1 MMIEYVDNELQI
13 KGHPLSEV
21 ADKYGTPLFIYDEDE
36 IRENCRR
43 YHHAL
48 QKDEIGY
55 SISYA
60 SKAFTSI
67 QLVRLLREE
76 NMKMDVV
83 SAGELYTALAG
94 GMPAE
99 DIHFHGNNKTREEI
113 EYALSAGVG
122 LFVVDALDEVALI
135 DDIAQHPVQVLL
147 RVNPGVDVDTHS
159 YIQTGQADSKFGLS
173 ISNGSAL
180 EAIKEIKHSRNLEFK
195 GLHYH
200 LGSQLTEI
208 QPFID
213 AMEMVLRWLKET
225 DIQIEVLNMGGGY
238 GIKYTE
244 KDDRFPIEE
253 AFEEIIN
260 KLKNLCRQ
268 YSMALPHIMIEP
280 GRSIVA
286 EAGATL
292 YETGVVKEIPG
303 VSRYVSIDGGM
314 SDHLRTALY
323 GAEYTVLPVK
333 KEEGKEI
340 RSHIVGKLCE
350 SGDVISKDIALPE
363 NITRGDLLVVKSTG
377 AYHYS
382 MASNYNQMRKP
393 AVVFISDEGIREI
406 IKRQALAQLIE
417 NDVT

>member
-1 MMIEYVDNELQI
+1 MMLTYVDDELQV
-13 KGHPLSEV
+13 KGHPLSEI
-21 ADKYGTPLFIYDEDE
+21 ADEYGTPLFIYDEDE

-43 YHHAL
+43 YHDAL
-48 QKDEIGY
+48 QKGEMGY

-60 SKAFTSI
+60 SKAFTSV
-67 QLVRLLREE
+67 QMVRLLREE

-99 DIHFHGNNKTREEI
+99 DIHFHGNNKTVEEI
-113 EYALSAGVG
+113 EYALSAGIG
-122 LFVVDALDEVALI
+122 LFVVDALDEVALL
-135 DDIAQHPVQVLL
+135 DNLAQHPVQVLL

-159 YIQTGQADSKFGLS
+159 YIQTGQTDSKFGLS

-180 EAIKEIKHSRNLEFK
+180 KAIQKINQSRHLNFK
-195 GLHYH
+195 GVHYH
-200 LGSQLTEI
+200 LGSQLTET

-213 AMEMVLRWLKET
+213 AMKMVLGWLKEN

-244 KDDRFPIEE
+244 KDARFPIEE
-253 AFEEIIN
+253 AFEDILT

-268 YSMALPHIMIEP
+268 YSMPLPHIMIEP

-286 EAGATL
+286 EAGVTL

-333 KEEGKEI
+333 RYEEGGK
-340 RSHIVGKLCE
+340 RSHVVGKLCE
-350 SGDVISKDIALPE
+350 SGDVISKDSVLPE
-363 NITRGDLLVVKSTG
+363 SIERGDLLVVKSTG

-393 AVVFISDEGIREI
+393 AVVFISDDKVREV
-406 IKRQALAQLIE
+406 IKRQTLGQLIE
-417 NDVT
+417 NDVI

>member
-1 MMIEYVDNELQI
+1 MMLEYVDNELQI

-21 ADKYGTPLFIYDEDE
+21 ADKYGTPLFIYDEDK

-43 YHHAL
+43 YHDAL

-99 DIHFHGNNKTREEI
+99 DIHFHGNNKTQEEI

-238 GIKYTE
+238 GIRYTE

-253 AFEEIIN
+253 AFEAILA
-260 KLKNLCRQ
+260 KLKNLCHQ
-268 YSMALPHIMIEP
+268 YSMPLPHIMIEP

-333 KEEGKEI
+333 KREGKEI

-393 AVVFISDEGIREI
+393 AVVFISDEGMREI
-406 IKRQALAQLIE
+406 IKRQTLAQLIE

>member
-1 MMIEYVDNELQI
+1 MILEYVDNELQI

-43 YHHAL
+43 YHRAL
-48 QKDEIGY
+48 QKSAMGY

-60 SKAFTSI
+60 SKAFTSV
-67 QLVRLLREE
+67 QMVRLLREE

-94 GMPAE
+94 GMPAR

-113 EYALSAGVG
+113 EYALSVGIG

-135 DDIAQHPVQVLL
+135 DDIAQQPVQVLL
-147 RVNPGVDVDTHS
+147 RVNPEVDVDTHS
-159 YIQTGQADSKFGLS
+159 YIQTGQTDSKFGLS

-180 EAIKEIKHSRNLEFK
+180 EAIKEINHSRHLEFK
-195 GLHYH
+195 GIHYH
-200 LGSQLTEI
+200 LGSQLTER

-213 AMEMVLRWLKET
+213 AMEIVLEWLKEN
-225 DIQIEVLNMGGGY
+225 DIQIEVHNMGGGY

-244 KDDRFPIEE
+244 KDARFPIEE
-253 AFEEIIN
+253 AFEDILT

-268 YSMALPHIMIEP
+268 YSMPLPHIMIEP

-286 EAGATL
+286 EAGFTL

-303 VSRYVSIDGGM
+303 VSKYVSIDGGM

-333 KEEGKEI
+333 KRGGKEI
-340 RSHIVGKLCE
+340 RSHVVGKLCE
-350 SGDVISKDIALPE
+350 SGDVISRDNALPE

-393 AVVFISDEGIREI
+393 AVVFISDEGIRKI
-406 IKRQALAQLIE
+406 IKRQTLAQLIE